1 VSNNDP
7 SPVRLSYSHGDFT
20 MNRKIAVWLWVLAVS
35 LVSGC
40 GATRPSSYYQ
50 LTVPGDIA
58 PVADPKPYPV
68 TLLVGPI
75 RTSHLYREDHIVYSS
90 NGESMGTYEFQRWA
104 QPPTEMI
111 QEILLRQLRTSGRYR
126 GVDVLRSNSRGD
138 YLLFGRL
145 FDFKEV
151 SGNALVA
158 RLTVEWE
165 LRDMKTASTVWTH
178 YYTHDEPVN
187 GKEMSSVVAALDH
200 NVQQSVGE
208 VKSGLDQFFSVQQP
222 NHIP

>member
-1 VSNNDP
+1 MNLKYSMLLGALGVS
-7 SPVRLSYSHGDFT
+7 
-20 MNRKIAVWLWVLAVS
+20 LAV
-35 LVSGC
+35 GC
-40 GATRPSSYYQ
+40 GATRPSKYYQ
-50 LTVPGDIA
+50 LTVPADLA

-68 TLLVGPI
+68 TLLLGPL
-75 RTSHLYREDHIVYSS
+75 RASHLYREDHIVYSS

-111 QEILLRQLRTSGRYR
+111 QEILLRQLRTSGRYLE
-126 GVDVLRSNSRGD
+126 VDLLRSNARGD
-138 YLLFGRL
+138 YLLLGRL

-165 LRDMKTASTVWTH
+165 LRDMKIASTVWTH
-178 YYTHDEPVN
+178 DYSHDEPVN
-187 GKEMSSVVAALDH
+187 GKDMSAVVSALNH
-200 NVQQSVGE
+200 NVQHAVDE
-208 VKSGLDQFFSVQQP
+208 VKSGLVQFFSAQQL

>member
-1 VSNNDP
+1 
-7 SPVRLSYSHGDFT
+7 
-20 MNRKIAVWLWVLAVS
+20 MNRKIAVWLWALAVS
-35 LVSGC
+35 LASGC

-151 SGNALVA
+151 SGNTLVA
-158 RLTVEWE
+158 RLSVEWE
-165 LRDMKTASTVWTH
+165 LRDVKTASTVWTH

-187 GKEMSSVVAALDH
+187 GKDMSAVVAALNH
-200 NVQQSVGE
+200 NVQHSVDE
-208 VKSGLDQFFSVQQP
+208 VKSGLVQFLSAQQL

>member
-1 VSNNDP
+1 M
-7 SPVRLSYSHGDFT
+7 T
-20 MNRKIAVWLWVLAVS
+20 RKIPVWLWALAVS
-35 LVSGC
+35 LASGC

-58 PVADPKPYPV
+58 PVADPTPYPV

-208 VKSGLDQFFSVQQP
+208 VKSGLDHFFSARQP

>member
-1 VSNNDP
+1 
-7 SPVRLSYSHGDFT
+7 
-20 MNRKIAVWLWVLAVS
+20 MNCKFPILLGTLAVT
-35 LVSGC
+35 LASGC
-40 GATRPSSYYQ
+40 GATRPSKYYQ
-50 LTVPGDIA
+50 LTVPGDLA
-58 PVADPKPYPV
+58 PVADPRPFPV
-68 TLLVGPI
+68 TLLLGPL
-75 RTSHLYREDHIVYSS
+75 RASHLYREDHIVYSS

-126 GVDVLRSNSRGD
+126 EVDLLRSNARGD
-138 YLLFGRL
+138 FLLLGRL
-145 FDFKEV
+145 FDFKEI

-187 GKEMSSVVAALDH
+187 GKDMSAVVAALNH
-200 NVQQSVGE
+200 NVQHCVDE
-208 VKSGLDQFFSVQQP
+208 AKSGLVQFFSAQQL
-222 NHIP
+222 NHTP

>member
-1 VSNNDP
+1 
-7 SPVRLSYSHGDFT
+7 
-20 MNRKIAVWLWVLAVS
+20 MNRKIAVWLWALAVS
-35 LVSGC
+35 LASGC

-58 PVADPKPYPV
+58 PVADPTPYPV

-126 GVDVLRSNSRGD
+126 EVDVLRSNSRGD

-178 YYTHDEPVN
+178 YYTHDEPIN

-208 VKSGLDQFFSVQQP
+208 VKSGLDQFFSARQP

>member
-1 VSNNDP
+1 
-7 SPVRLSYSHGDFT
+7 
-20 MNRKIAVWLWVLAVS
+20 MNRKIAVWLWALAVS
-35 LVSGC
+35 LASGC

-208 VKSGLDQFFSVQQP
+208 VKSGLDQFFSARQP

>member
-1 VSNNDP
+1 
-7 SPVRLSYSHGDFT
+7 
-20 MNRKIAVWLWVLAVS
+20 MNCKFPILLGALAVS
-35 LVSGC
+35 LASGC
-40 GATRPSSYYQ
+40 GATRPSKYYQ
-50 LTVPGDIA
+50 LTVPGDLA

-68 TLLVGPI
+68 TLLLGPL
-75 RTSHLYREDHIVYSS
+75 RASHLYREDHIVYSS

-126 GVDVLRSNSRGD
+126 EVDLLRSNARGD
-138 YLLFGRL
+138 FLLLGRL
-145 FDFKEV
+145 FDFKEI

-165 LRDMKTASTVWTH
+165 LRDMKTTSTVWTH

-187 GKEMSSVVAALDH
+187 GKDMSAVVVALNH
-200 NVQQSVGE
+200 NVQHSVDE
-208 VKSGLDQFFSVQQP
+208 VKSGLVQFFSTQQL

>member
-1 VSNNDP
+1 
-7 SPVRLSYSHGDFT
+7 
-20 MNRKIAVWLWVLAVS
+20 MNCKFPILLGTLAVT
-35 LVSGC
+35 LASGC
-40 GATRPSSYYQ
+40 GATRPSKYYQ
-50 LTVPGDIA
+50 LTVPGDLVPA
-58 PVADPKPYPV
+58 ADPRPFPV
-68 TLLVGPI
+68 TLLLGPL
-75 RTSHLYREDHIVYSS
+75 RASHLYREDHIVYSS

-126 GVDVLRSNSRGD
+126 EVDLLRSNARGD
-138 YLLFGRL
+138 FLLLGRL
-145 FDFKEV
+145 FDFKEI

-187 GKEMSSVVAALDH
+187 GKEMSAVVAALNH
-200 NVQQSVGE
+200 NVQNCVDE
-208 VKSGLDQFFSVQQP
+208 AKSGLVQFFSAQQL
-222 NHIP
+222 NHTP

>member
-1 VSNNDP
+1 
-7 SPVRLSYSHGDFT
+7 
-20 MNRKIAVWLWVLAVS
+20 MNCKFPILLGALAFS
-35 LVSGC
+35 LASGC
-40 GATRPSSYYQ
+40 GATRPSKYYQ
-50 LTVPGDIA
+50 LTVPGDLA
-58 PVADPKPYPV
+58 PVVDPRPYPV
-68 TLLVGPI
+68 TLLLGPL
-75 RTSHLYREDHIVYSS
+75 RASHLYREDHIVYSS

-126 GVDVLRSNSRGD
+126 EVDLLRSNARGD
-138 YLLFGRL
+138 FLLLGRL
-145 FDFKEV
+145 FDFKEI

-187 GKEMSSVVAALDH
+187 GKDMSAVVGALNH
-200 NVQQSVGE
+200 NVQHCVDE
-208 VKSGLDQFFSVQQP
+208 VKSGLVQFFSTQQL
-222 NHIP
+222 NHTP

>member
-1 VSNNDP
+1 
-7 SPVRLSYSHGDFT
+7 
-20 MNRKIAVWLWVLAVS
+20 M
-35 LVSGC
+35 
-40 GATRPSSYYQ
+40 
-50 LTVPGDIA
+50 
-58 PVADPKPYPV
+58 
-68 TLLVGPI
+68 LLLGPL
-75 RTSHLYREDHIVYSS
+75 RASHLYREDHIVYSS

-111 QEILLRQLRTSGRYR
+111 QEIFLRQLRTSGRYR
-126 GVDVLRSNSRGD
+126 EVDLLRSNARGD
-138 YLLFGRL
+138 FLLHGRL

-187 GKEMSSVVAALDH
+187 GKDMSAVVAALNH
-200 NVQQSVGE
+200 NVQRSVDE
-208 VKSGLDQFFSVQQP
+208 VKSGLVQLFSAQQL
-222 NHIP
+222 NHTP

>member
-1 VSNNDP
+1 
-7 SPVRLSYSHGDFT
+7 
-20 MNRKIAVWLWVLAVS
+20 MNRKIAVWLWALAVS
-35 LVSGC
+35 LASGC

-58 PVADPKPYPV
+58 PVSDPKPYPV

-208 VKSGLDQFFSVQQP
+208 VKSGLDQFFSARQP

>member
-1 VSNNDP
+1 
-7 SPVRLSYSHGDFT
+7 
-20 MNRKIAVWLWVLAVS
+20 MNRKIAVWLWALAVS
-35 LVSGC
+35 LASGC

-187 GKEMSSVVAALDH
+187 RKDMSSLVAALNH
-200 NVQQSVGE
+200 NVQLAVGE
-208 VKSGLDQFFSVQQP
+208 VKSGLDQFFSARQP

>member
-1 VSNNDP
+1 
-7 SPVRLSYSHGDFT
+7 
-20 MNRKIAVWLWVLAVS
+20 MNCKFPILLGTLAVT
-35 LVSGC
+35 LASGC
-40 GATRPSSYYQ
+40 GATRPSKYYQ
-50 LTVPGDIA
+50 LTVPGDLVPA
-58 PVADPKPYPV
+58 ADPRPFPV
-68 TLLVGPI
+68 TLLLGPL
-75 RTSHLYREDHIVYSS
+75 RASHLYREDHIVYSS

-111 QEILLRQLRTSGRYR
+111 QEIFLRQLRTSGRYR
-126 GVDVLRSNSRGD
+126 EVDLLRSNARGD
-138 YLLFGRL
+138 FLLHGRL

-187 GKEMSSVVAALDH
+187 GKDMSAVVAALNH
-200 NVQQSVGE
+200 NVQRSVDE
-208 VKSGLDQFFSVQQP
+208 VKSGLVQLFSAQQL
-222 NHIP
+222 NHTP

>member
-1 VSNNDP
+1 
-7 SPVRLSYSHGDFT
+7 

-35 LVSGC
+35 LASGC

>member
-1 VSNNDP
+1 
-7 SPVRLSYSHGDFT
+7 
-20 MNRKIAVWLWVLAVS
+20 MNCKFHMLLAALAVS
-35 LVSGC
+35 LASGC
-40 GATRPSSYYQ
+40 GATRPSKYYQ
-50 LTVPGDIA
+50 LTVPGDLA

-68 TLLVGPI
+68 TLLLGPL
-75 RTSHLYREDHIVYSS
+75 RASHLYREDHIVYSS

-126 GVDVLRSNSRGD
+126 GVDLMRSNARGD
-138 YLLFGRL
+138 FLLLGRL

-165 LRDMKTASTVWTH
+165 LRDMKTASTAWTH

-187 GKEMSSVVAALDH
+187 GKEMSAVVAALNH
-200 NVQQSVGE
+200 NVQNCVDE
-208 VKSGLDQFFSVQQP
+208 AKSGLVQFFSAQQL
-222 NHIP
+222 NHTP

>member
-1 VSNNDP
+1 
-7 SPVRLSYSHGDFT
+7 
-20 MNRKIAVWLWVLAVS
+20 MNCKIPMLLGALAV
-35 LVSGC
+35 LLASGC
-40 GATRPSSYYQ
+40 GATRPSNYYQ
-50 LTVPGDIA
+50 LTVHGDLA

-68 TLLVGPI
+68 TLLLGPL
-75 RTSHLYREDHIVYSS
+75 RASHLYREDHIVYSS

-111 QEILLRQLRTSGRYR
+111 QEILLRQLRTSGRYQE
-126 GVDVLRSNSRGD
+126 VDLLRSNARGD
-138 YLLFGRL
+138 YLLLGRL

>member
-1 VSNNDP
+1 
-7 SPVRLSYSHGDFT
+7 

-35 LVSGC
+35 LASGC

-208 VKSGLDQFFSVQQP
+208 VKSGLDQFFSAQQP

>member
-1 VSNNDP
+1 M
-7 SPVRLSYSHGDFT
+7 LLG
-20 MNRKIAVWLWVLAVS
+20 VLVVS
-35 LVSGC
+35 LASGC
-40 GATRPSSYYQ
+40 GATRPSKYYQ
-50 LTVPGDIA
+50 LTVPGDLA
-58 PVADPKPYPV
+58 PVADPRPYPI
-68 TLLVGPI
+68 TLLLGPL
-75 RTSHLYREDHIVYSS
+75 RASHLYREDHIVYSS

-126 GVDVLRSNSRGD
+126 EVDLLRSNAQGD

-158 RLTVEWE
+158 RLSVEWE
-165 LRDMKTASTVWTH
+165 LRDVKTASTVWTH

-187 GKEMSSVVAALDH
+187 GKDMSAVVAALNH
-200 NVQQSVGE
+200 NVQHSVDE
-208 VKSGLDQFFSVQQP
+208 VKSGLVQFFSAQQL

>member
-1 VSNNDP
+1 
-7 SPVRLSYSHGDFT
+7 
-20 MNRKIAVWLWVLAVS
+20 MNCKFPMLLGALAVS
-35 LVSGC
+35 LASGC
-40 GATRPSSYYQ
+40 GATRPSKYYQ
-50 LTVPGDIA
+50 LTVPGDLA
-58 PVADPKPYPV
+58 PAADPRPFPV
-68 TLLVGPI
+68 TLLLGPL
-75 RTSHLYREDHIVYSS
+75 RASHLYREDHIVYSS

-126 GVDVLRSNSRGD
+126 EVDLLRSNARGD
-138 YLLFGRL
+138 YLLLGRL

-151 SGNALVA
+151 SGNALAA

-187 GKEMSSVVAALDH
+187 GKDMSAVVAALNH
-200 NVQQSVGE
+200 NVEHCVDE
-208 VKSGLDQFFSVQQP
+208 VKSGLAQLFSAQQL
-222 NHIP
+222 NHTP

>member
-1 VSNNDP
+1 
-7 SPVRLSYSHGDFT
+7 

-208 VKSGLDQFFSVQQP
+208 VKSGLDQFFSARQP

>member
-1 VSNNDP
+1 
-7 SPVRLSYSHGDFT
+7 

-35 LVSGC
+35 LASGC

-178 YYTHDEPVN
+178 YYTHDEPVK

>member
-1 VSNNDP
+1 
-7 SPVRLSYSHGDFT
+7 
-20 MNRKIAVWLWVLAVS
+20 MNCKFPILLGTLAVT
-35 LVSGC
+35 LASGC
-40 GATRPSSYYQ
+40 GATRPSKYYQ
-50 LTVPGDIA
+50 LTVPGDLA
-58 PVADPKPYPV
+58 PAADPRPFPV
-68 TLLVGPI
+68 TLLLGPL
-75 RTSHLYREDHIVYSS
+75 RASHLYREDHIVYSS

-126 GVDVLRSNSRGD
+126 EVDLLRSNARGD
-138 YLLFGRL
+138 FLLLGRL
-145 FDFKEV
+145 FDFKEI

-187 GKEMSSVVAALDH
+187 GKEMSAVVAALNH
-200 NVQQSVGE
+200 NVQNCVDE
-208 VKSGLDQFFSVQQP
+208 AKSGLVQFFSAQQL
-222 NHIP
+222 NHTP

>member
-1 VSNNDP
+1 
-7 SPVRLSYSHGDFT
+7 
-20 MNRKIAVWLWVLAVS
+20 MNCKFPILLGTLAVT
-35 LVSGC
+35 LASGC
-40 GATRPSSYYQ
+40 GATRPSKYYQ
-50 LTVPGDIA
+50 LTVPGDLA
-58 PVADPKPYPV
+58 PAADPRPFPV
-68 TLLVGPI
+68 TLLLGPL
-75 RTSHLYREDHIVYSS
+75 RASHLYREDHIVYSS

-126 GVDVLRSNSRGD
+126 EVDLLRSNARGD
-138 YLLFGRL
+138 FLLLGRL
-145 FDFKEV
+145 FDFKEI

-187 GKEMSSVVAALDH
+187 GKEMSAVVAALNH
-200 NVQQSVGE
+200 NVQNCVNE
-208 VKSGLDQFFSVQQP
+208 AKSGLIQFFSAQQL
-222 NHIP
+222 NHTP

>member
-1 VSNNDP
+1 
-7 SPVRLSYSHGDFT
+7 
-20 MNRKIAVWLWVLAVS
+20 MNSKIPMWLGALAVS
-35 LVSGC
+35 LASGC

-50 LTVPGDIA
+50 LTVPGDLA
-58 PVADPKPYPV
+58 PAADPRPYPV
-68 TLLVGPI
+68 TLLVGPL
-75 RTSHLYREDHIVYSS
+75 RASHLYREDHIVYSS

-126 GVDVLRSNSRGD
+126 DVDLLRSNARGD
-138 YLLFGRL
+138 YLLLGRL

-165 LRDMKTASTVWTH
+165 LRDLKTASTVWTR

-187 GKEMSSVVAALDH
+187 GKAMSAVVAALNH
-200 NVQQSVGE
+200 TVQLAVGE
-208 VKSGLDQFFSVQQP
+208 VKSGLDQFFSPQP
-222 NHIP
+222 LNPIP

>member
-1 VSNNDP
+1 
-7 SPVRLSYSHGDFT
+7 
-20 MNRKIAVWLWVLAVS
+20 MNRKIAVWLWALAVS
-35 LVSGC
+35 LASGC

-58 PVADPKPYPV
+58 PVADPTPYPV

-151 SGNALVA
+151 SSNALVA

-208 VKSGLDQFFSVQQP
+208 VKSGLDHFFSARQP